1 MINRQRTD
9 YSKIANRY
17 DANPMRHRIE
27 AEPEIRRLLD
37 ASEGVV
43 QILDLACGTGNYIVE
58 QRKTY
63 PTDRILW
70 HGIDLSDA
78 MLDKARRKLPGVDF
92 SNGNAEALPFDGDY
106 FDLVV
111 CRSAFHHFEN
121 KRTALNEVAR
131 ILRPGG
137 ILIMR
142 DICPEHMSRSWVY
155 HYFPETKHIDA
166 GRCWDAYTIFD
177 ALSELELAVRID
189 ITHTIKSF
197 RYEELIAEAK
207 NRDMS
212 QLNMIG
218 ETAYQDGLSRLQ
230 QDRLSR
236 PTFSGD
242 FAALIARA
250 EKIGTEPANQ

>member
-1 MINRQRTD
+1 MIKKKRTD
-9 YSKIANRY
+9 YSKIADRY

-37 ASEGVV
+37 ASEGAV

-78 MLDKARRKLPGVDF
+78 MLDKARRKLPDVDL
-92 SNGNAEALPFDGDY
+92 SNSNAETLPFDGDSL
-106 FDLVV
+106 DLVV

-121 KRTALNEVAR
+121 KRMALNEVFR

-137 ILIMR
+137 IFILR

-155 HYFPETKHIDA
+155 HFFPETKQIDA

-177 ALSELELAVRID
+177 TLSELRLEVRID

-197 RYEELIAEAK
+197 RYEDLISEAE

-212 QLNMIG
+212 QLNMIE
-218 ETAYQDGLSRLQ
+218 ETFYQDGLSRL
-230 QDRLSR
+230 RYVMKSVGGS
-236 PTFSGD
+236 SG
-242 FAALIARA
+242 
-250 EKIGTEPANQ
+250 